1 MPRKITFRL
10 LLYFMLGTLI
20 LLAAPVS
27 GQVKSGESLTLEAAL
42 AQALQNNPEMQV
54 IRRNLGVA
62 RGKLTQARVYPFN
75 PALEL
80 EGNMGR
86 SRSVESPV
94 KRETVEGFAVGL
106 SQVFEIKGQRGVRT
120 KIATSVLEQTEWE
133 VRDAERR
140 ILSEVMEAFGELL
153 EAQERLK
160 LAEETVALAEE
171 TRDVAQIQL
180 EAGEVPQLDLLRA
193 EVELRRVVTLKIAG
207 ERGMATARK
216 DLNHRLGR
224 TPGAPLRAE
233 GPLLLPEPP
242 GIQAELLQ
250 QALELRPDLKAAE
263 VGLEVARRR
272 LRLVR
277 AERLLPEV
285 EVAASYEEDH
295 SLEEREWR
303 GMLDLK
309 IPLPLFNR
317 RQGDV
322 ETALAEERRQ
332 EAQIALIR
340 AQIGTEVAI
349 AFEQFQGSK
358 QIVEQYVQS
367 ILPQQEQNLRLLRE
381 GYSLGQ
387 FGLSDLLLAQRGLT
401 EVRFDYLEAIGEF
414 NSAVVELR
422 RAAGLRD

>member
-1 MPRKITFRL
+1 M
-10 LLYFMLGTLI
+10 
-20 LLAAPVS
+20 AA
-27 GQVKSGESLTLEAAL
+27 
-42 AQALQNNPEMQV
+42 
-54 IRRNLGVA
+54 
-62 RGKLTQARVYPFN
+62 
-75 PALEL
+75 
-80 EGNMGR
+80 
-86 SRSVESPV
+86 
-94 KRETVEGFAVGL
+94 
-106 SQVFEIKGQRGVRT
+106 
-120 KIATSVLEQTEWE
+120 
-133 VRDAERR
+133 D
-140 ILSEVMEAFGELL
+140 
-153 EAQERLK
+153 
-160 LAEETVALAEE
+160 
-171 TRDVAQIQL
+171 
-180 EAGEVPQLDLLRA
+180 
-193 EVELRRVVTLKIAG
+193 
-207 ERGMATARK
+207 RK

-263 VGLEVARRR
+263 AGLEVARRR